1 MPKPKDT
8 LDSIDIKSPCAADW
22 DEMVGNDQV
31 RFCSHCNLSVHDLS
45 TMTRKEAMQ
54 LIIKSKGKLCARY
67 VRRPDGRVQTTDLV
81 LHQISAVKR
90 RVSRL
95 AAGAFTAALSISAS
109 VVAATPAFAQTTGEA
124 VASTQMV
131 QGRLKINH
139 GSGATL
145 TGTIKDPNGAIVA
158 GATLRLVNEMSAF
171 EQTTTTND
179 EGVYS
184 FQAVEE
190 GSYTLRIEAAGFAY
204 KEVNNITLRAG
215 EEQSMDETLEIG
227 GVMGGLIVVTTPEQ
241 PLLSAVLTDDVD
253 EVKRLLAAGAD
264 VNVLDDGINST
275 ALAQAVQRDNRE
287 LLKILLNAGADVNEK
302 NHDGQTALMSL
313 NDETSVEIVQDL
325 LAAGAKIDLAD
336 ESGQTALHHAASFAD
351 TEILQA
357 LIDAGAR
364 IDATDESNRTALM
377 MAAQDGN
384 EDNVAALLKAGASVN
399 LRDEDDKT
407 AFGMAKENDHN
418 EVCDLLASYGGVE

>member
-8 LDSIDIKSPCAADW
+8 LDSININSPCTADW
-22 DEMVGNDQV
+22 DEMIGNDQV
-31 RFCSHCNLSVHDLS
+31 RFCRHCNLSVHDLS
-45 TMTRKEAMQ
+45 AMTRREAMR

-109 VVAATPAFAQTTGEA
+109 VAAAAPALAQTTGEA
-124 VASTQMV
+124 VASAQMV

-139 GSGATL
+139 GPGAML
-145 TGTIKDPNGAIVA
+145 SGTITDPNGAVVA
-158 GATLRLVNEMSAF
+158 GATARLINEMSQF
-171 EQTTTTND
+171 EQTTTTDD
-179 EGVYS
+179 EGVYL
-184 FQAVEE
+184 FQGVEE

-204 KEVNNITLRAG
+204 KAISNITLRAG
-215 EEQSMDETLEIG
+215 DEQSMDETLSIGEI
-227 GVMGGLIVVTTPEQ
+227 MGGAMIITTPAE
-241 PLLSAVLTDDVD
+241 PLLEAVLTDDVD
-253 EVKRLLAAGAD
+253 EVKKLLAAGAD

-287 LLKILLNAGADVNEK
+287 LVKILLAAGADVNGK
-302 NHDGQTALMSL
+302 NHEGQTALMHL

-325 LAAGAKIDLAD
+325 LAAGAKVDLAD
-336 ESGQTALHHAASFAD
+336 ESGQNALHHAASSAD

-364 IDATDESNRTALM
+364 VDATDESDRTALM
-377 MAAQDGN
+377 LAAQDGN
-384 EDNVAALLKAGASVN
+384 EDNVAALLKAGATVN

-407 AFGMAKENDHN
+407 AFGMAKENDHT